1 MKLVKEGKLSPED
14 AAELIEAFTEKP
26 SDESTK
32 TVGETPEESPFGR
45 FIGSV
50 ESLTR
55 EVSKSV
61 DWNDVAKQIRVSVQK
76 GVEAI
81 KTASE
86 EAGKGG
92 GWAFMGGHPAK
103 REVTLPLSLEPGK
116 TFKVECASAD
126 VTVEGGHAEGRVEV
140 TATFRAFS
148 QEAAQ
153 QAADAFNPVL
163 EEGDTFAG
171 FRCLD
176 NEVAHAEIKVYM
188 PAGVHTEVKVASGDT
203 SVSGTKSSVRVNS
216 ASGDVV
222 VREAAGSVE
231 LHTSSGDILLESTEA
246 AMVTAESKSGD
257 VRFRHVAGLCNV
269 RSTSGEVKL
278 AEVDARTLSVETASG
293 DVYLTLKNPVTG
305 SVNVRTVSGDLQLD
319 LPDGSDAR
327 VSLSSVSGSVSV
339 DKLELKDQ
347 AGDDHKLTGKLG
359 HGEGTVD
366 LSSVSGDIR
375 IGLRDASVV
384 G

>member
-26 SDESTK
+26 SDEADK
-32 TVGETPEESPFGR
+32 TVGEAPEESPFGR

-81 KTASE
+81 KTATE
-86 EAGKGG
+86 DGKGKGWGFVG
-92 GWAFMGGHPAK
+92 GQQAQK
-103 REVTLPLSLEPGK
+103 QLTLPLNLEAGK
-116 TFKVECASAD
+116 TFKVDCANAD
-126 VTVEGGHAEGRVEV
+126 VTVEGGHLEGRVEV
-140 TATFRAFS
+140 TATFRAFT

-153 QAADAFNPVL
+153 EAADAFNPML
-163 EEGDTFAG
+163 EEGDSFAG
-171 FRCLD
+171 FRCQD
-176 NEVAHAEIKVYM
+176 SEITHAEIKVYM

-222 VREAAGSVE
+222 VKEAAGSVD
-231 LHTSSGDILLESTEA
+231 LHSLSGDILLENTEA

-257 VRFRHVAGLCNV
+257 VRFRQVAGLCTV
-269 RSTSGEVKL
+269 RSTSGEIKL
-278 AEVDARTLSVETASG
+278 AEIDARTLSVESTSG
-293 DVYLTLKNPVTG
+293 DVMITLKNPVTG
-305 SVNVRTVSGDLQLD
+305 TVNLRTVSGDVQLD

-327 VSLSSVSGSVSV
+327 VSLSSVSGEVSV
-339 DKLELKDQ
+339 DKLNLNDQ
-347 AGDDHKLTGKLG
+347 AGEGHKLTGKLG
-359 HGEGTVD
+359 HGEGTLD